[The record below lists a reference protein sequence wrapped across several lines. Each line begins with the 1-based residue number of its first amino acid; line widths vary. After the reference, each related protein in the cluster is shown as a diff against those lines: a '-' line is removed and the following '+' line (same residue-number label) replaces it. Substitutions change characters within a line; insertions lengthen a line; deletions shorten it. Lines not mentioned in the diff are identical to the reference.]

1 MVKMDKKKMEL
12 VKMIRVDDD
21 THERLKVHGKFGE
34 SFQDIINRLLD
45 IVEDKASERSK
56 K

>member
-1 MVKMDKKKMEL
+1 
-12 VKMIRVDDD
+12 MIGVGDD

-34 SFQDIINRLLD
+34 SLQDIINRLLD

>member
-1 MVKMDKKKMEL
+1 MATRSEM
-12 VKMIRVDDD
+12 KMIRVDDD
-21 THERLKVHGKFGE
+21 THDRLKHHGKFGE

-45 IVEDKASERSK
+45 IAEGKSSSK

>member
-1 MVKMDKKKMEL
+1 MITKEDSM
-12 VKMIRVDDD
+12 KMIRVDDD
-21 THERLKVHGKFGE
+21 THKRLKVHGKFGE

-45 IVEDKASERSK
+45 IVEDKASTTEKSK

>member
-1 MVKMDKKKMEL
+1 MVTREDM
-12 VKMIRVDDD
+12 KMIRVDDD
-21 THERLKVHGKFGE
+21 THERLKSHGKFGE

-45 IVEDKASERSK
+45 IVEGKPSK

>member
-1 MVKMDKKKMEL
+1 MSTKDDM
-12 VKMIRVDDD
+12 KMIRVDDD
-21 THERLKVHGKFGE
+21 THERLKTHGKFGE

-45 IVEDKASERSK
+45 IAEGKSSK

>member
-1 MVKMDKKKMEL
+1 MITKEDNM
-12 VKMIRVDDD
+12 KMIRVDDD
-21 THERLKVHGKFGE
+21 THERLKTHGKFGE

-45 IVEDKASERSK
+45 IVEGKAPK

>member
-1 MVKMDKKKMEL
+1 MVTRDDM
-12 VKMIRVDDD
+12 KMIRVDDD
-21 THERLKVHGKFGE
+21 THERLKTHGKFGE

-45 IVEDKASERSK
+45 IVEGKSK

>member
-1 MVKMDKKKMEL
+1 MATRTDL
-12 VKMIRVDDD
+12 KMIRVDDD
-21 THERLKVHGKFGE
+21 THDRLKTHGKFGE

-45 IVEDKASERSK
+45 IAEGKSTK